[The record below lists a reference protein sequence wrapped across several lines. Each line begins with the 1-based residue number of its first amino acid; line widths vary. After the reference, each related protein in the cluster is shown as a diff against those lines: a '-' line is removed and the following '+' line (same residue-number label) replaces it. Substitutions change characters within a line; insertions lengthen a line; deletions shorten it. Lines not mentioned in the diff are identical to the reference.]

1 MKTSKIQHIMR
12 RQVNASVLTLA
23 LTLMLLLAALLCVV
37 SLSHLSMTSS
47 SSSARRSTRTSQPP
61 LTLADEQAASML
73 SRLEERDLDA
83 ALLCSLHDSWED
95 AENVEAEIEDAIQ
108 DEEMEDE
115 TEEKKEEKQQAAAV
129 ERKEEWSTH
138 LHDIHLD
145 PPRLRSYVHGQPK
158 QIPPHSTPLQLL
170 QLFLPPQLIQE
181 FVNHTNAAAPFDW
194 RHTTVEELYAFI
206 GVHLCMGIDRLP
218 RLHMYWSEQYNHT
231 FITSLFSRDRFKQL
245 LRFFRIVAPD
255 PAPPQRDPL
264 PHIQSLAET
273 LNQSFAAH
281 YSPASSLTLDETMVA
296 FKGRSSIKQYIPSK
310 PHKWGYKIYSLA
322 SDDYLLHF
330 EVYEG
335 KEEAKT
341 AEGSTFH
348 TVMRM
353 IDQYQ
358 NRSHILYCD
367 NWFTSPLLLD
377 ALKQKGIRVC
387 GSVRRNRKG
396 LPALSVDDTDA
407 LNRGD
412 WLQQQK
418 GDTSLAVW
426 KDQKLMWVLYNHISP
441 LETAT
446 LDRWNDSGHKISI
459 GCPKAVRD
467 YFYQARSV
475 DVINQ
480 LHYSYRTGRKSVRVW
495 SRLAWWLIDMC
506 IINAFK
512 LWSFGQEEVRQLDF
526 REQLMLELVELLPAN
541 QRQHRER
548 AQACPVNASA
558 KDHYSFISS
567 LDRDCVV
574 CSHQPQNRKRTNYIC
589 AKCGVHLC
597 LGDCFSQYHSNQ

>member
-1 MKTSKIQHIMR
+1 MQTRLAQHTMS
-12 RQVNASVLTLA
+12 QLCNGCCADSFAHSLA
-23 LTLMLLLAALLCVV
+23 VVHCTLLLC
-37 SLSHLSMTSS
+37 HRSMSS
-47 SSSARRSTRTSQPP
+47 SSASARRSTRTSHPP
-61 LTLADEQAASML
+61 ITLADEQAASML
-73 SRLEERDLDA
+73 SRLEERDVDA

-95 AENVEAEIEDAIQ
+95 DGEMDAEMEEAEELG
-108 DEEMEDE
+108 DEL
-115 TEEKKEEKQQAAAV
+115 EEKKEEKQQAAVV

-138 LHDIHLD
+138 LHAIHLD
-145 PPRLRSYVHGQPK
+145 PPRLRSGHPQH
-158 QIPPHSTPLQLL
+158 IPLNSTPLQLL
-170 QLFLPPQLIQE
+170 QLFLPSQLIEE
-181 FVNHTNAAAPFDW
+181 FVNHTNVAAPFGW
-194 RHTTVEELYAFI
+194 RNTSAAEIYAFI
-206 GVHLCMGIDRLP
+206 GVHLYMGIDRLP
-218 RLHMYWSEQYNHT
+218 RMHMYWNEKYNHT
-231 FITSLFSRDRFKQL
+231 FITSLFSRERFHQL
-245 LRFFRIVAPD
+245 LRFFRVAPLD
-255 PAPPQRDPL
+255 PAAPQRDPL
-264 PHIQSLAET
+264 PHIQSLAAT
-273 LNQSFAAH
+273 LNQSFAQH
-281 YSPASSLTLDETMVA
+281 YTPSSSLTLDESMVA
-296 FKGRSSIKQYIPSK
+296 FKGRSTIKQYIPSK
-310 PHKWGYKIYSLA
+310 PHKWGYKIYCLA

-367 NWFTSPLLLD
+367 SWFTSPLLLD
-377 ALKQKGIRVC
+377 SLKQKGIRCC

-396 LPALSVDDTDA
+396 LPVIADSTIDE

-412 WLQQQK
+412 WIQQQK

-446 LDRWNDSGHKISI
+446 LDRWDDSGHRISL

-480 LHYSYRTGRKSVRVW
+480 LHYSYRTGRQSKRVW

-512 LWSFGQEEVRQLDF
+512 LWSFGQIKFDHLKF
-526 REQLMLELVELLPAN
+526 REQLMLELVELLPVEQSP
-541 QRQHRER
+541 QRQRT
-548 AQACPVNASA
+548 QAAPLNAFA
-558 KDHYSFISS
+558 KDHYSQHSP
-567 LDRDCVV
+567 LEGHCKV
-574 CSHQPQNRKRTNYIC
+574 CSSRLENRKQTRFIC

-597 LGDCFSQYHSNQ
+597 VGECFALYHANTVR